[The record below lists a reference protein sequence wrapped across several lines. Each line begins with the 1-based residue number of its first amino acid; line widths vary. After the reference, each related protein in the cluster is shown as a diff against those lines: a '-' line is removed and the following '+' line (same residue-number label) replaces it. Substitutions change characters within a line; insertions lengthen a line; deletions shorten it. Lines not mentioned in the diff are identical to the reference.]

1 MATRMGADKSHGPR
15 LQARKGTKGRPSKGS
30 KRTTG
35 AAGGREDDS
44 TDSLRAVIMPW
55 ELRAEERRMGV
66 RVLYQPLSS
75 ARHQHGQGD
84 RVQAQLLVSPRRHAE
99 NDAHGGYFFRPQ
111 TAPTPSKPHPQGA
124 TEGPRQA
131 LAVRTVRPFSA
142 ALPRNQALTGLPH
155 LGPASATPPTSA
167 RGSDLLS
174 AMSTPRL
181 HASTGGAPWSGGWV
195 HYRHNSMRRSPAPAR
210 PATSRAPAR
219 PHTTAGTVDM
229 RLGRLRPQSAA
240 ASAASQMHG
249 KARAIG
255 AFKSA
260 HKKHKDEHQLH
271 QHDAPAVVHLF
282 GDGRRCDSNDGDGA
296 ASAVITASL
305 TKSDPRPASSSA
317 DCYTDPPPLPPPPPA
332 PPPPPPASPRRSH
345 AADGRASG
353 WVPASPSRAE
363 GLAELAQRTSQLRAR
378 QGQAGGLF
386 RAPGLG

>member
-1 MATRMGADKSHGPR
+1 MATRLGADVNKSHGPR
-15 LQARKGTKGRPSKGS
+15 LQARKGTKGRPLKGS

-35 AAGGREDDS
+35 AAGGLEDDS
-44 TDSLRAVIMPW
+44 NDSLRAVIMPW

-66 RVLYQPLSS
+66 RLLYQPLSS
-75 ARHQHGQGD
+75 ARFQHGLGD
-84 RVQAQLLVSPRRHAE
+84 CVQAQLPLSARRHAE

-111 TAPTPSKPHPQGA
+111 TAPAPSKPHPQGVA
-124 TEGPRQA
+124 EGPKQV

-142 ALPRNQALTGLPH
+142 ALPRNQAWTGLQH

-181 HASTGGAPWSGGWV
+181 DASTGGAPWSGGWV

-219 PHTTAGTVDM
+219 PHTTAGTADI

-240 ASAASQMHG
+240 ASSASQMHG

-260 HKKHKDEHQLH
+260 HKKHKDEHR
-271 QHDAPAVVHLF
+271 HDAPASVHLF
-282 GDGRRCDSNDGDGA
+282 GDARRAGSPAFVRFRCDSNDGEGEA
-296 ASAVITASL
+296 NAVMTASVANA
-305 TKSDPRPASSSA
+305 TAGPRGPRPASSSA
-317 DCYTDPPPLPPPPPA
+317 DPAPLPPPPP
-332 PPPPPPASPRRSH
+332 PPRLRPRPRPAGDTRQTRAH
-345 AADGRASG
+345 ADRC
-353 WVPASPSRAE
+353 
-363 GLAELAQRTSQLRAR
+363 
-378 QGQAGGLF
+378 
-386 RAPGLG
+386 